1 MKKNFRIIPRL
12 EIKTKFLVKGMR
24 MDGLKKIGDPSH
36 FSKNYFE
43 EMADEIF
50 YDDIVASLYEKTI
63 SKDLVKNT
71 SKDIS
76 IPLTVAG
83 GIKSMNDIES
93 LLNSGAD
100 KVAINTYA
108 AKNPK
113 YMNPNSIP
121 TIDIAAFPSHSQDEV
136 LLIFFIPW

>member
-1 MKKNFRIIPRL
+1 MKLRINPKL
-12 EIKTKFLVKGMR
+12 EVKGGNLIKGINF
-24 MDGLKKIGDPSH
+24 DGLKVIGDPCEAD
-36 FSKNYFE
+36 FNYFKDG
-43 EMADEIF
+43 ADEIF

-113 YMNPNSIP
+113 FLQEASRQ
-121 TIDIAAFPSHSQDEV
+121 F
-136 LLIFFIPW
+136 